1 MFGHGQ
7 SCSDLDKMYGHVG
20 LQGVH
25 VSCDV
30 RTWSTLKADV
40 RVWIVMSGHEEL
52 HGFHVSWAV

>member
-30 RTWSTLKADV
+30 RT
-40 RVWIVMSGHEEL
+40 
-52 HGFHVSWAV
+52 